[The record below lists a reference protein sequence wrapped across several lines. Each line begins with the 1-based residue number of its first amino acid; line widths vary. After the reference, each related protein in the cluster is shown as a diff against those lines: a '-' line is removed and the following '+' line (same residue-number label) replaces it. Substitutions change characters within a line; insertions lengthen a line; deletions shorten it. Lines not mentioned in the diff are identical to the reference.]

1 MIVFTEMKV
10 GWPSCAMPSAMAAS
24 SASRSFPSSTV
35 SVCQP

>member
-1 MIVFTEMKV
+1 MMVFTEMNV
-10 GWPSCAMPSAMAAS
+10 GCPSWAMPSAIAAS